1 MDINTRPNP
10 GGCAPLPD
18 QRSIPSLADIESSGP
33 DERSANDASQ
43 TAADGDVSD
52 TDEWFKEMN
61 KKRKLLRYIE
71 MDFNDPDIEPPQIG
85 WTAGKPLGT
94 VGNILGSDADDDDDA
109 ICA

>member
-71 MDFNDPDIEPPQIG
+71 MDFNDPDIGVEGPSETYARIHKEYHPGVDI
-85 WTAGKPLGT
+85 ARE
-94 VGNILGSDADDDDDA
+94 
-109 ICA
+109 